1 MSKLRK
7 GFISCLMVMTVLSM
21 SMITALSPAKA
32 ATAEAGDLIKM
43 EGLSSVY
50 YLGQDGERYVFP
62 NEDTYFSWYSDFSSV
77 VTIPQSELESY
88 PLSSN
93 VNIRPGTQLVK
104 ITTDPTVYA
113 VEKGGTLR
121 AIPDETTAE
130 ALYGENWAKRVVD
143 VPDGFFVNYTIDEGN
158 EVSSDAYPQ
167 GTVVKHADSSESY
180 YIKAD
185 GEAQP
190 IKDETS
196 FKANM
201 FQWNFVVNA
210 SEDYELPTQGAEIVS
225 ANENLIDVSEGTS
238 AESAGTVGS
247 GLSVAVSNRTPASAT
262 IPTGAAIVAFT
273 TVNLTASNDGPVTID
288 DLTLTRIG
296 VGDENELG
304 KVYLYE
310 GMTEVEDGE
319 NISND
324 NVAEFNNVDYVVPA
338 GETKA
343 LTVRANV
350 TGTDAGAIGN
360 HGFSIDEASD
370 IVTNGASVSGSF
382 PVTGNLMSL
391 STVQAGSLTFNF
403 NSVNN
408 SVKVGEEQKEMSE
421 FSLKAADKEDV
432 ALQQATLTNEGSAD
446 MTNLEN
452 LKLYVDGE
460 VVTELDSANT
470 DAVTLAF
477 DEPYII
483 EQGETETFT
492 LKADIVGGA
501 TENVKF
507 ELDGLGDIVGIG
519 ETYGYFE
526 GVYVVDFSG
535 TEVSIKTGELTVL
548 EADSNPNAKDVARG
562 EEDVTS
568 LIAELQSKD
577 EALTIQELDVDIS
590 LATSSA
596 TTSLEDYVENVTLY
610 LDGERVAGPED
621 VTFNGTTTSVTV
633 TFDDSI
639 EVDGTHELE
648 VQADFTGVA
657 RYGDYEMDIDSA
669 NFDVENSS
677 GDDIQS
683 GEINGSATG
692 NAVTISSPTP
702 TLIKDSTYGDQDV
715 VSGEEILVGRYIL
728 EAADAEA
735 LEIDNYQVDIG
746 FATTS
751 LVLDDVE
758 DLRVNNEDCITSPE
772 ASNDFLVDEELAA
785 GEEKVVNVYLTIS
798 DDVDGKIDSQATT
811 TLEVKGQG
819 KVSGENISG
828 ATIDGQTVTL
838 KEGELAVATNSATP
852 EATIMLAESGENDEN
867 DVGKWEF
874 AAANVGYTIS
884 EVEITAY
891 ASTTATTST
900 INESA
905 VTGMTFGNAVD
916 STPQNGEFVFD
927 TNIEVAKDN
936 DVKVMATADF
946 NDINNMSNNNVQFA
960 ITSYKAKAT
969 NETVETEYVEGA
981 DYTLDN
987 MDTDELMEVYDSKI
1001 TVSTIAGDTT
1011 SLGNVENYVAEVT
1024 VANDGG
1030 ANDSDA
1036 ILESLEID
1044 ATSTDADAT
1053 TTVLSIDSADLL
1065 DSNDDLVDNATSTTD
1080 KFSFALSKADGTIAS
1095 GQSETYKVRLE
1106 VSGAESDDSVTT
1118 KILEAGFSWSDDNTN
1133 GIAGTLVNELPSDTY
1148 ELIR

>member
-1 MSKLRK
+1 
-7 GFISCLMVMTVLSM
+7 MTVLSM

-77 VTIPQSELESY
+77 VTIPQAELESY
-88 PLSSN
+88 PLGSN

-121 AIPDETTAE
+121 AIPYETTAE

-143 VPDGFFVNYTIDEGN
+143 VPDAFFVNYTIDEGN

-238 AESAGTVGS
+238 EASTGTVGS
-247 GLSVAVSNRTPASAT
+247 GLSVAVSNNTPASAT
-262 IPTGAAIVAFT
+262 IPKGATKVAFT

-310 GMTEVEDGE
+310 GMTKVEDGE

-324 NVAEFNNVDYVVPA
+324 DVAEFNNVDYVVPA
-338 GETKA
+338 GETKT
-343 LTVRANV
+343 LTVRANNV
-350 TGTDAGAIGN
+350 TGISGN

-391 STVQAGSLTFNF
+391 SAVQAGSLTFNF
-403 NSVNN
+403 DSVND

-421 FSLKAADKEDV
+421 FLLRAGDQEDV
-432 ALQQATLTNEGSAD
+432 ALRQATLTNEGSAD

-483 EQGETETFT
+483 EQGEEEDFT
-492 LKADIVGGA
+492 LKADVVGEA
-501 TENVKF
+501 TEDVSF
-507 ELDGLGDIVGIG
+507 ELDELGDIVGIG
-519 ETYGYFE
+519 QTYGYLV
-526 GVYVVDFSG
+526 GVYVGSFGG
-535 TEVSIKTGELTVL
+535 TDVATENNDSASTVSIETGELTVI
-548 EADSNPNAKDVARG
+548 EADSNPNAKDIARG
-562 EEDVTS
+562 EEDATA

-577 EALTIQELDVDIS
+577 ETLTIQELDVDITLS
-590 LATSSA
+590 NETSATSSD
-596 TTSLEDYVENVTLY
+596 DYLENVTLY

-621 VTFNGTTTSVTV
+621 VTFNGNSTSTTV

-648 VQADFTGVA
+648 VQADFTDVA
-657 RYGDYEMDIDSA
+657 RYGDYVMEIISDNME
-669 NFDVENSS
+669 VENSS
-677 GDDIQS
+677 GDSIND
-683 GEINGSATG
+683 INGTATG
-692 NAVTISSPTP
+692 NPVTVDSPTP
-702 TLIKDSTYGDQDV
+702 TLMKDSTYGDQDV

-751 LVLDDVE
+751 DATTSLVLGDVE
-758 DLRVNNEDCITSPE
+758 DLRVNNEDYITSPE
-772 ASNDFLVDEELAA
+772 DSNDFLVDEELAA

-798 DDVDGKIDSQATT
+798 DDVIDDNIDSQATT

-819 KVSGENISG
+819 KVSGEDIENISEAE
-828 ATIDGQTVTL
+828 ATADGQTVTL
-838 KEGELAVATNSATP
+838 KKGELTVATNSATP
-852 EATIMLAESGENDEN
+852 EATIMLAESEGN

-874 AAANVGYTIS
+874 AAENVGYTIS

-891 ASTTATTST
+891 KDSATTT
-900 INESA
+900 NESA
-905 VTGMTFGNAVD
+905 VTGMTFGNATD
-916 STPQNGEFVFD
+916 NTPQNGEFVFD

-946 NDINNMSNNNVQFA
+946 NDIGNMSNNNVQFA
-960 ITSYKAKAT
+960 ITGHTEKANNK
-969 NETVETEYVEGA
+969 TVKTDVVDDSFA
-981 DYTLDN
+981 
-987 MDTDELMEVYDSKI
+987 TDELMEVYDSKI
-1001 TVSTIAGDTT
+1001 TVSTAAGDTT
-1011 SLGNVENYVAEVT
+1011 SLKNGENYITDVT
-1024 VANDGG
+1024 VSNDGG
-1030 ANDSDA
+1030 VNDSDA

-1044 ATSTDADAT
+1044 VVNSVDADGT
-1053 TTVLSIDSADLL
+1053 TTDLSIDSADLV
-1065 DSNDDLVDNATSTTD
+1065 DSNDNIVVSDATSSD
-1080 KFSFALSKADGTIAS
+1080 DFIFSSIPAADGTIAS
-1095 GQSETYKVRLE
+1095 GQSETYQVRIN
-1106 VSGAESDDSVTT
+1106 VTGAELDDSMTVQVVESNF
-1118 KILEAGFSWSDDNTN
+1118 IWSDNTSDID
-1133 GIAGTLVNELPSDTY
+1133 GSLVDELPSDTY

>member
-1 MSKLRK
+1 
-7 GFISCLMVMTVLSM
+7 MVMTVLSM
-21 SMITALSPAKA
+21 SMITVLSPAKA

-88 PLSSN
+88 PLGSN
-93 VNIRPGTQLVK
+93 VNVRPGTHLVK
-104 ITTDPTVYA
+104 ITTDSTVYA

-121 AIPDETTAE
+121 AIPNEDTAE
-130 ALYGENWAKRVVD
+130 ALYGENWAERVVD
-143 VPDGFFVNYTIDEGN
+143 VPDAFFVNYTIDEGN

-167 GTVVKHADSSESY
+167 GTVVKHADSPESY

-185 GEAQP
+185 GEAQS

-196 FKANM
+196 FEANM
-201 FQWNFVVNA
+201 FQWDFVVNA
-210 SEDYELPTQGAEIVS
+210 SEDYELLTQGAEIVS

-238 AESAGTVGS
+238 AESAGTAGS
-247 GLSVAVSNRTPASAT
+247 GLSVAVSNNTLASAT
-262 IPTGAAIVAFT
+262 IPTGAANVAFT

-319 NISND
+319 NISNND
-324 NVAEFNNVDYVVPA
+324 VAEFNNVDYVVPA
-338 GETKA
+338 GETKT

-350 TGTDAGAIGN
+350 TGIDGSAVGN

-391 STVQAGSLTFNF
+391 SAVQAGSLIFDFTGGDKD
-403 NSVNN
+403 
-408 SVKVGEEQKEMSE
+408 VKVGEEQKEMSE
-421 FSLKAADKEDV
+421 FSLKAGDQEDV

-452 LKLYVDGE
+452 FKLYVDGE

-507 ELDGLGDIVGIG
+507 ELDGLGDLGDIVGIG
-519 ETYGYFE
+519 EAYGYFE
-526 GVYVVDFSG
+526 VVYIDTFGG
-535 TEVSIKTGELTVL
+535 TDVTTENDDSASTITIKTGALTVI
-548 EADSNPNAKDVARG
+548 EADSNPNAKDIARG
-562 EEDVTS
+562 EEDATS

-577 EALTIQELDVDIS
+577 EALTIQELPVDIS
-590 LATSSA
+590 LETSIA

-639 EVDGTHELE
+639 EIDGTHELE

-657 RYGDYEMDIDSA
+657 RYGDYVMEIISDNME
-669 NFDVENSS
+669 VENSS
-677 GDDIQS
+677 GDSIDD
-683 GEINGSATG
+683 INGTATG
-692 NAVTISSPTP
+692 NPVTVDSPTP
-702 TLIKDSTYGDQDV
+702 TLMKDSTYGDQDV

-735 LEIDNYQVDIG
+735 LEIDNYQVGIN
-746 FATTS
+746 FATTG
-751 LVLDDVE
+751 VETILDLGDVE
-758 DLRVNNEDCITSPE
+758 DLRVNNEDYITSPE
-772 ASNDFLVDEELAA
+772 DSNDFLVDEELAA

-819 KVSGENISG
+819 KVSGEDIEDIPEAE
-828 ATIDGQTVTL
+828 ATADGQTVTL

-852 EATIMLAESGENDEN
+852 EATIMLAESEGN

-874 AAANVGYTIS
+874 EAENVGYTIS

-891 ASTTATTST
+891 KDLATTT
-900 INESA
+900 NESA

-946 NDINNMSNNNVQFA
+946 NDIGNTASNDENVQFA
-960 ITSYKAKAT
+960 ITGHTEKANNKTVKTDVVDDSFAT
-969 NETVETEYVEGA
+969 N
-981 DYTLDN
+981 
-987 MDTDELMEVYDSKI
+987 ELMEVYDSKI
-1001 TVSTIAGDTT
+1001 TVSTTAGDTT
-1011 SLGNVENYVAEVT
+1011 SLANGDNYVAEVT

-1036 ILESLEID
+1036 ILEEFEID
-1044 ATSTDADAT
+1044 VGLSDADGT
-1053 TTVLSIDSADLL
+1053 TTDLTIVNADLL
-1065 DSNDDLVDNATSTTD
+1065 DSNDDSVEATTTEITD
-1080 KFSFALSKADGTIAS
+1080 GFSFALSKADGTIAS

-1118 KILEAGFSWSDDNTN
+1118 KILKGGFSWSDDNTS
-1133 GIAGTLVNELPSDTY
+1133 GIDGSLVNELPSDTY

>member
-1 MSKLRK
+1 
-7 GFISCLMVMTVLSM
+7 M
-21 SMITALSPAKA
+21 SMITALSPANA

-88 PLSSN
+88 PLGSN
-93 VNIRPGTQLVK
+93 VNVRPGTQLVK

-121 AIPDETTAE
+121 AIPDEATAE

-143 VPDGFFVNYTIDEGN
+143 VPDAFFVNYTIDEGN

-201 FQWNFVVNA
+201 FQWDFVVNA

-238 AESAGTVGS
+238 AESAGTAGS
-247 GLSVAVSNRTPASAT
+247 GLSVSLASDTPASAT
-262 IPTGAAIVAFT
+262 IPTGATKVAFT

-324 NVAEFNNVDYVVPA
+324 DVAEFNNVDYVVPA

-350 TGTDAGAIGN
+350 TGTDDGAIGN
-360 HGFSIDEASD
+360 HGFSIDEVSD

-391 STVQAGSLTFNF
+391 SSVRAGSLTFDF
-403 NSVNN
+403 GSINN

-421 FSLKAADKEDV
+421 FSLRAGDQEDV
-432 ALQQATLTNEGSAD
+432 ALRQATLTNEGSAD

-483 EQGETETFT
+483 EQGEEEVFT
-492 LKADIVGGA
+492 LKADVVGGA
-501 TENVKF
+501 TEDVRF
-507 ELDGLGDIVGIG
+507 ELDELGDIIG
-519 ETYGYFE
+519 TGQAYGYLV
-526 GVYVVDFSG
+526 GVAAVGDVNSNVF
-535 TEVSIKTGELTVL
+535 EVSIKTGELTVI

-562 EEDVTS
+562 EEDATS

-577 EALTIQELDVDIS
+577 EALTIQELDVDITLS
-590 LATSSA
+590 NESGA
-596 TTSLEDYVENVTLY
+596 TSLENYVENVTLY

-621 VTFNGTTTSVTV
+621 VTFNGTTTSATV

-648 VQADFTGVA
+648 VQADFTDAA
-657 RYGDYEMDIDSA
+657 RYGDYIMEIVSDNME
-669 NFDVENSS
+669 VENSS
-677 GDDIQS
+677 GDSIDD
-683 GEINGSATG
+683 INGTATG
-692 NAVTISSPTP
+692 NPVTVDSPTP
-702 TLIKDSTYGDQDV
+702 TLMKDSTYGDQDV

-751 LVLDDVE
+751 TSTILDSGDVE
-758 DLRVNNEDCITSPE
+758 DLRVNNEDYITSPE
-772 ASNDFLVDEELAA
+772 DSNDFLVDEELAA

-798 DDVDGKIDSQATT
+798 DDVIDDNNIDSQATT
-811 TLEVKGQG
+811 TLKVKGQG
-819 KVSGENISG
+819 KVSGEDIENIPEAE
-828 ATIDGQTVTL
+828 ATADGQTVTL
-838 KEGELAVATNSATP
+838 RRGELTVAANSATP
-852 EATIMLAESGENDEN
+852 EATIMLAESEGN

-891 ASTTATTST
+891 NDLATTT
-900 INESA
+900 NESA

-946 NDINNMSNNNVQFA
+946 NDIGNTASGDENVQFA
-960 ITSYKAKAT
+960 ITGYTKKANNKNVKTDVDDISFA
-969 NETVETEYVEGA
+969 
-981 DYTLDN
+981 
-987 MDTDELMEVYDSKI
+987 TDELMEVYDSKI
-1001 TVSTIAGDTT
+1001 TVSTIAGDAT
-1011 SLGNVENYVAEVT
+1011 SLANVENYVAEVT

-1036 ILESLEID
+1036 ILKEFEID
-1044 ATSTDADAT
+1044 VDSSDADGT
-1053 TTVLSIDSADLL
+1053 TTVLSIDNADLV
-1065 DSNDDLVDNATSTTD
+1065 DSNDETVASSTTASSTSSGVVYTFTLD
-1080 KFSFALSKADGTIAS
+1080 TAETTIAS
-1095 GQSETYKVRLE
+1095 GQSETYKVILE
-1106 VSGAESDDSVTT
+1106 VSGAESDDYVTT
-1118 KILEAGFSWSDDNTN
+1118 QILKTGETEFNWSDDNTSSID
-1133 GIAGTLVNELPSDTY
+1133 GSLVDELPSDTY

>member
-1 MSKLRK
+1 
-7 GFISCLMVMTVLSM
+7 M
-21 SMITALSPAKA
+21 SMITVLSPAKA

-62 NEDTYFSWYSDFSSV
+62 NEGTYFSWYSDFSSV

-88 PLSSN
+88 PLGSN
-93 VNIRPGTQLVK
+93 VNIRPGTYLVK
-104 ITTDPTVYA
+104 ITTDSTVYA

-121 AIPDETTAE
+121 AIPNEDTAE
-130 ALYGENWAKRVVD
+130 ALYGENWAERVVD
-143 VPDGFFVNYTIDEGN
+143 VPDAFFVNYTIDEGN

-167 GTVVKHADSSESY
+167 GTVVKHADSPESY

-185 GEAQP
+185 GEAQS

-196 FKANM
+196 FEANM
-201 FQWNFVVNA
+201 FQWDFIVNA

-225 ANENLIDVSEGTS
+225 ANEDLIDVSEGTS
-238 AESAGTVGS
+238 EESTDTVGS

-391 STVQAGSLTFNF
+391 STVQAGSLTFDF
-403 NSVNN
+403 DSVNN

-421 FSLKAADKEDV
+421 FSLKAGDQEDV

-492 LKADIVGGA
+492 LKADVVGGA

-648 VQADFTGVA
+648 VQADFTDVA
-657 RYGDYEMDIDSA
+657 RYGDYVMEIVSDGDME
-669 NFDVENSS
+669 VENSS
-677 GDDIQS
+677 GDSITD
-683 GEINGSATG
+683 INGTATG
-692 NAVTISSPTP
+692 NPVTVDSPTP

-735 LEIDNYQVDIG
+735 LEIGNYKVDIG
-746 FATTS
+746 FAANGATT
-751 LVLDDVE
+751 LDLGDVE
-758 DLRVNNEDCITSPE
+758 DLKVNGEDYITSPE
-772 ASNDFLVDEELAA
+772 ASNDFLVDEELSA

-798 DDVDGKIDSQATT
+798 DDVIDENIDSQATT
-811 TLEVKGQG
+811 TLEVEGQG

-838 KEGELAVATNSATP
+838 KEGELTVATNSATP
-852 EATIMLAESGENDEN
+852 EATIMLAESEGN

-891 ASTTATTST
+891 NDLATTT
-900 INESA
+900 NESA
-905 VTGMTFGNAVD
+905 VTGMTFGNATD
-916 STPQNGEFVFD
+916 NTPQNGVSVFD

-946 NDINNMSNNNVQFA
+946 NDIGNTASNDENVQFA
-960 ITSYKAKAT
+960 ITGYTKKANNKNVKTDVDDISFA
-969 NETVETEYVEGA
+969 
-981 DYTLDN
+981 
-987 MDTDELMEVYDSKI
+987 TDELMEVYDSKI
-1001 TVSTIAGDTT
+1001 TVSTAAGDTT
-1011 SLGNVENYVAEVT
+1011 SLKNGENYITDVT
-1024 VANDGG
+1024 VSNDGG
-1030 ANDSDA
+1030 VNDSDA
-1036 ILESLEID
+1036 ILESFEID
-1044 ATSTDADAT
+1044 VVNSVDADGT
-1053 TTVLSIDSADLL
+1053 TTDLSIDSADLV
-1065 DSNDDLVDNATSTTD
+1065 DSNDNIVVSDATSSD
-1080 KFSFALSKADGTIAS
+1080 DFIFSSIPAADGTIAS
-1095 GQSETYKVRLE
+1095 GQSETYQVRIN
-1106 VSGAESDDSVTT
+1106 VTGAELDDSMTVQVVESNF
-1118 KILEAGFSWSDDNTN
+1118 IWSDNTSDID
-1133 GIAGTLVNELPSDTY
+1133 GSLVDELPSDTY